1 MFYYDDNI
9 KQQYGELIDW
19 QVEHILPRWVL
30 DAMDIEV
37 VRLEPQYGEFHLRH
51 NPDLYRRFPPPV
63 TEQHLCGQAVMAL
76 ADTLMIFPV
85 LAATG
90 RTRDMA
96 TLDMSTQFLRPL
108 QSGRAKII
116 AKVIKLGRT
125 AIRGVVDLYD
135 EHDKHCATSMV
146 CYVHVQPSAPPNH
159 LHKEVQS

>member
-1 MFYYDDNI
+1 MFYYHHDI
-9 KQQYGELIDW
+9 AEQYGKMIEW

-30 DAMDIEV
+30 DAMDIEIV
-37 VRLEPQYGEFHLRH
+37 HLEPQYGEFLLRH
-51 NPDLYRRFPPPV
+51 NPDLYRRFPPPIN
-63 TEQHLCGQAVMAL
+63 EQHLCGQAVMAL

-108 QSGRAKII
+108 KSDSGKVV
-116 AKVIKLGRT
+116 AKVIQLGRS

-135 EHDKHCATSMV
+135 TDSGKLCATSTV
-146 CYVHVQPSAPPNH
+146 CYVHVQPKAQ
-159 LHKEVQS
+159 EVQS

>member
-1 MFYYDDNI
+1 MFYYQEDI
-9 KQQYGELIDW
+9 AAQYGALIEW

-30 DAMDIEV
+30 DAMAIDIEH
-37 VRLEPQYGEFHLRH
+37 LEPKHGIFRLRH

-63 TEQHLCGQAVMAL
+63 DEQHMCGQAVMAL

-90 RTRDMA
+90 RRKDMA

-108 QSGRAKII
+108 KSAEAKVV
-116 AKVIKLGRT
+116 AKVIQLGRT

-135 EHDKHCATSMV
+135 EHDKHCATSTV
-146 CYVHVQPSAPPNH
+146 CYVYVQPQAG
-159 LHKEVQS
+159 EVSS